1 MENGHWQILLL
12 SIGLGLLV
20 GMQRQSANS
29 KTAGIRTFPL
39 ITLTGTV
46 CGFLAKQFDGWI
58 LAVGF
63 IGIASLLVVAN
74 ILRPKED
81 RDDIG
86 ITTEMAALLMYALG
100 AYLVFGEMI
109 IAVVI
114 TGVVT
119 VLLHFKTTLHGWV
132 DKFGQD
138 DLKAIMQFVLISMII
153 LPVLPDKT
161 FDQYESLNPRNIWFM
176 VVLIVGISLVGY
188 FIYKFIG
195 SKAGVL
201 LGGILGGLISSTA
214 TTISYS
220 RMARKTEAI
229 TKLAAFV
236 ILTASA
242 VSLIRVMVEI
252 SIVAPSSFNAF
263 LFPLGA
269 ELLVMI
275 ILVFVLFF
283 RNRKEKSEMPKQ
295 GNPAELKGAMIFALL
310 YGGISFASA
319 FVNDKFG
326 HEALYFVS
334 IVSGLTDLDA
344 ITLSTAKMTEQKNIE
359 SSLGW
364 RLILV
369 ATLSNLVFKGGM
381 AITMGNKQ
389 LGKVVG
395 VLFGILII
403 SGILIIF
410 LWPDQLILR

>member
-1 MENGHWQILLL
+1 MENDKWLTLLL
-12 SIGLGLLV
+12 SLGLGLLV

-39 ITLTGTV
+39 ITITGTI
-46 CGFLAKQFDGWI
+46 CAILAKEFGGWI
-58 LAVGF
+58 LGAGF
-63 IGIASLLVVAN
+63 IGIAALLVVGN
-74 ILRPKED
+74 LYRMKT
-81 RDDIG
+81 DDEPGPG
-86 ITTEMAALLMYALG
+86 ITTEIAVLLMYAIG

-109 IAVVI
+109 VAVVI
-114 TGVVT
+114 TGVTT

-132 DKFGQD
+132 DKFGKD

-161 FDQYESLNPRNIWFM
+161 YDLYKSLNPKNIWLM

-220 RMARKTEAI
+220 RMARKTGAVS
-229 TKLAAFV
+229 KLAAFV
-236 ILTASA
+236 ILTATA
-242 VSLIRVMVEI
+242 VSLVRVMIEI
-252 SIVAPSSFNAF
+252 SIVAPSSFKIF
-263 LFPLGA
+263 LFPLAA

-275 ILVFVLFF
+275 ALVVILFF
-283 RNRKEKSEMPKQ
+283 QHRKEKSKMPAQ
-295 GNPAELKGAMIFALL
+295 TNPAELKGALVFAIL
-310 YGGISFASA
+310 YGVISFISA
-319 FVNDKFG
+319 AVKDNFG
-326 HEALYFVS
+326 GEALYFVS
-334 IVSGLTDLDA
+334 VISGLTDLDA
-344 ITLSTAKMTEQKNIE
+344 ITLSTAKMTEQKSID

-381 AITMGNKQ
+381 AIVMGNRH
-389 LGKVVG
+389 LGKIVG
-395 VLFGILII
+395 FLFGILII
-403 SGILIIF
+403 SGILIILF
-410 LWPDQLILR
+410 WPSHI

>member
-1 MENGHWQILLL
+1 MGNDKWLILLL
-12 SIGLGLLV
+12 SLGLGLLV
-20 GMQRQSANS
+20 GMQRQAANS

-39 ITLTGTV
+39 ITITGTI
-46 CGFLAKQFDGWI
+46 CGLLAKEFDGWI
-58 LAVGF
+58 LAAGF
-63 IGIASLLVVAN
+63 IAIAALLVVAN
-74 ILRPKED
+74 VLRPKKD
-81 RDDIG
+81 HDDIG
-86 ITTEMAALLMYALG
+86 ITTEVAALLMYAMG

-114 TGVVT
+114 TGLVT

-132 DKFGQD
+132 DKFGQE

-161 FDQYESLNPRNIWFM
+161 FDRYESLNPKNIWLM

-188 FIYKFIG
+188 FIYKFVG

-252 SIVAPSSFNAF
+252 SIVAPSSFKAF
-263 LFPLGA
+263 LYPLGS

-283 RNRKEKSEMPKQ
+283 RNRKEKAEMPKQ
-295 GNPAELKGAMIFALL
+295 GNPAELKGALIFALL
-310 YGGISFASA
+310 YGGISFISA

-326 HEALYFVS
+326 NEALYLVS
-334 IVSGLTDLDA
+334 VISGLTDLDA

-381 AITMGNKQ
+381 AIAMGNKH

-395 VLFGILII
+395 ALFGILII
-403 SGILIIF
+403 SGILIIL
-410 LWPDQLILR
+410 LWPTQG